1 MKFEL
6 RNGPW
11 KTVFE
16 GKFQEHEME
25 ISMNPKQIMLV
36 GIYEKEGKETVGL
49 ILQSFALF
57 SAVGEAETFIE
68 SLEKE
73 AIILSRHD
81 GKHTVQF
88 LAIASKQIY
97 VKAEEQ
103 KVLDSVDNLLNDV
116 SGKGNKIESVAKSF
130 DLHLTP
136 LGKCSSAI
144 KQSFFSQPF
153 VIPML
158 AKEARRIEIE
168 KEEAQVDSGAE
179 GAAVILG
186 TSKAGKQIK
195 EPLQMFQRTIVSD
208 GTLQQREEFIRIV
221 AESFL
226 LANTPVL
233 IFDESNDFS
242 SLAYPAKNSSE
253 LQSHGIRIDPMG
265 FPTKEFKVAKSI
277 KININDVNLGG
288 FMQLF
293 GWNDEEAE
301 KVIIDALKKGNVKGL
316 EQLSDNIESFESE
329 NPFLK
334 KRIGRILNLIG
345 ILYPQMFDGDN
356 NIEEIVERT
365 FKKIGRASIVS
376 MGKIDPRALTLL
388 LESLSTEVINFFSK
402 KGEAKTTRL
411 LFVIPRIEK
420 IFMIK
425 ENLALKEFIR
435 MLTEMKRFGIYFIIG
450 TDKRSDLSRDLL
462 QLCETK
468 ASIIKEN
475 DAAVDFPN
483 SKNYRI
489 LVRPSLSQKTE
500 PVAQK
505 AVV

>member
-1 MKFEL
+1 MKFKL

-11 KTVFE
+11 KTIFE
-16 GKFQEHEME
+16 GKFQEHKME
-25 ISMNPKQIMLV
+25 ILMNPEQVMLV
-36 GIYEKEGKETVGL
+36 AIYEKEGEETVGV
-49 ILQSFALF
+49 ILQSFAVF

-68 SLEKE
+68 SLQKE

-88 LAIASKQIY
+88 LAIASKHVY

-103 KVLDSVDNLLNDV
+103 KILEAVDELLENV
-116 SGKGNKIESVAKSF
+116 SGSGNKIESVAKSF
-130 DLHLTP
+130 ELQLTP
-136 LGKCSSAI
+136 LKKCSSAI

-158 AKEARRIEIE
+158 AKEAKRIEIE
-168 KEEAQVDSGAE
+168 QEEAQVNSGTE

-208 GTLQQREEFIRIV
+208 GTMQQREEFIRII

-233 IFDESNDFS
+233 IFDENNSFL
-242 SLAYPAKNSSE
+242 SLAHPAKNFLE
-253 LQSHGIRIDPMG
+253 LQTHGIQIDPMG

-277 KININDVNLGG
+277 KININCINSDGL
-288 FMQLF
+288 MQLF
-293 GWNDEEAE
+293 GWSDEEA
-301 KVIIDALKKGNVKGL
+301 KKIIVEGLKKGNVKGL
-316 EQLSDNIESFESE
+316 EQLSDNIESLETE
-329 NPFLK
+329 NSFLK
-334 KRIGRILNLIG
+334 KRIERVLNLIN
-345 ILYPQMFDGDN
+345 IRYPQMFDGDN
-356 NIEEIVERT
+356 NIAEIVERK
-365 FKKIGRASIVS
+365 FQKIGRASIVN
-376 MGKIDPRALTLL
+376 MEKIDPRALTLL
-388 LESLSTEVINFFSK
+388 LESLSTELINFFSK
-402 KGEAKTTRL
+402 KGEEKTTRL
-411 LFVIPRIEK
+411 LVVIPKIER

-425 ENLALKEFIR
+425 ENFALKEFIR
-435 MLTEMKRFGIYFIIG
+435 MLTEMKRFGINFIIG
-450 TDKRSDLSRDLL
+450 TDRRNDLSKELL

-475 DAAVDFPN
+475 DAAIDFPN

-489 LVRPSLSQKTE
+489 LVRPSLSRGNE
-500 PVAQK
+500 E
-505 AVV
+505 

>member
-25 ISMNPKQIMLV
+25 ILMNPEQVMLV
-36 GIYEKEGKETVGL
+36 AIYEKEGPETVGV
-49 ILQSFALF
+49 ILQSFAVF

-68 SLEKE
+68 SLQKE

-88 LAIASKQIY
+88 LAIASQHVY

-103 KVLDSVDNLLNDV
+103 KVLKAVDKLLEEV
-116 SGKGNKIESVAKSF
+116 SGEGNKIESVAKSF
-130 DLHLTP
+130 ELQLTP

-158 AKEARRIEIE
+158 AKEAKRIEIE

-186 TSKAGKQIK
+186 ISKTGKQIK

-208 GTLQQREEFIRIV
+208 GTMQQREEFIRIIV
-221 AESFL
+221 ESFL

-233 IFDESNDFS
+233 IFDENNSFS
-242 SLAYPAKNSSE
+242 SLAHPAKNALE
-253 LQSHGIRIDPMG
+253 LQTHGIQIDPMG
-265 FPTKEFKVAKSI
+265 FPTKEFKIAKSI
-277 KININDVNLGG
+277 KINVNNISTGG
-288 FMQLF
+288 LMQLF
-293 GWNDEEAE
+293 GWGDEEAE
-301 KVIIDALKKGNVKGL
+301 KIVVEGLKKGKVKGL
-316 EQLSDNIESFESE
+316 EGLSDNVESLESE

-334 KRIGRILNLIG
+334 KRIGRVLNLING
-345 ILYPQMFDGDN
+345 LYPQMFDGDN
-356 NIEEIVERT
+356 NIEEIVQRK
-365 FKKIGRASIVS
+365 FKNIGRASIVS
-376 MGKIDPRALTLL
+376 MEKIDPRALTLL
-388 LESLSTEVINFFSK
+388 LESLSTELINFFSK

-411 LFVIPRIEK
+411 LVVIPRVERV
-420 IFMIK
+420 FMIK

-435 MLTEMKRFGIYFIIG
+435 MLTEMKRFGINFIIG
-450 TDKRSDLSRDLL
+450 TDKRSDLSKELL

-475 DAAVDFPN
+475 DAAIDFPN

-489 LVRPSLSQKTE
+489 LVRPSLSRGKE
-500 PVAQK
+500 E
-505 AVV
+505 